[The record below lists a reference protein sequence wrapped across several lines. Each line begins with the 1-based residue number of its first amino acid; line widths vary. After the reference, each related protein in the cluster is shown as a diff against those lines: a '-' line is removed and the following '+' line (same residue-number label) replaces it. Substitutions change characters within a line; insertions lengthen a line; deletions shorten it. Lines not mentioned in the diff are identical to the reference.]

1 MMSRNLFLALF
12 CLFVSVL
19 SAQEKKVLSVND
31 SDLWRSLDNSI
42 ISNNGKW
49 ICYEINPQKGD
60 GYLYLYDV
68 DKQKLDS
75 VARGKGAVF
84 SPENDFVAFKVVPQ
98 SDSVRALKLK
108 KTKAEKMPK
117 DTLCIWTLPYGEK
130 KMYPR
135 IKSFSIPQ
143 KHGAWL
149 AAHFEK
155 ELNVNKS
162 AGKDSIAGDS
172 IHSGLKEK
180 LKAKNESKP
189 DSTRINKDKKFK
201 SQGTQLVYINP
212 SAGDSISFNQVSNF
226 CVPRYGESLFVVES
240 TGDSTEQSSLIR
252 LNIDKLAI
260 DTLFN
265 QQGKVANLVTDE
277 HASQL
282 GFLFSPDTVK
292 NKTFRLFYWQQKKNE
307 LTIVVDTMHT
317 SLPKGWCAHAKSK
330 LWFSENGDKLFFG
343 TGKRPQEE
351 PEDTLLNEEKV
362 FVDVWNWKDSRLQPM
377 QKKNLKIEKDRSYK
391 AVYLPNKGIVQQ
403 LENEDFDQISVMGKG
418 NWDYVI
424 VNDNEPYLR
433 ASSWTA
439 ERAKDIY
446 RLDVK
451 SGQKKLIQKRVS
463 NGYGFSPE
471 GEYLCWFNPS
481 DSIWYLNHTLKGTQ
495 RALTKDLE
503 VAFYNELNDM
513 PVAPRSYGIAGW
525 GQESKCVY
533 IYDRFD
539 IWKIDTQM
547 KSAPVKLTN
556 GRVTN
561 TIYRLVKL
569 DEEQKFIN
577 EDEGLLLNTFNE
589 VSKNEG
595 YGLFRNGKWNGFVD
609 EPVRYYSLSKAKE
622 ANVLIWQK
630 GDFNHYPELRVGDMH
645 FLNARV
651 ISNTNPQ
658 QKNYNWGNIQ
668 LVEYDALNGN
678 RQQGLLVTPE
688 NMDEDKKYPM
698 IVYYY
703 ERSSNR
709 LHYYYA
715 PRPSRSTVNWVN
727 YASNGYIIFIPDIAY
742 REGDPGLSAY
752 ESIMGGVMSMTQ
764 QFSFI
769 DSENI
774 GLQGQSWGG
783 YQTAYMVTRTNRF
796 KAAMAGAPVSNMTS
810 AYGGIRWGSGMSR
823 MFQYE
828 HTQSRIGGTLWDKF
842 SKYVE
847 NSPIFFVPQIET
859 PLLIMHNDN
868 DGAVPWYQGIELFVA
883 MRRLDKPAWMLTYN
897 EEEHNL
903 TRRANSVDLSIRMM
917 QFFDHYLKGKPAPV
931 WMEYGIPA
939 LQKGEELGYDL
950 VE

>member
-1 MMSRNLFLALF
+1 MRIRNIFLVLFG
-12 CLFVSVL
+12 LFVSVL
-19 SAQEKKVLSVND
+19 SAQEKKVLSI
-31 SDLWRSLDNSI
+31 SDCDYWKSLQNSI

-68 DKQKLDS
+68 DNQRLDS
-75 VARGKGAVF
+75 VIRGKGAVF
-84 SPENDFVAFKVVPQ
+84 SPENDFLAFKIVPQ
-98 SDSVRALKLK
+98 VDSIRALKLK
-108 KTKAEKMPK
+108 KTKTEKMPK
-117 DTLCIWTLPYGEK
+117 DTLCVWTLSDGER

-135 IKSFSIPQ
+135 VKSFSVPLKQ
-143 KHGAWL
+143 GGWL
-149 AAHFEK
+149 AAYFEK
-155 ELNVNKS
+155 QQNINKS
-162 AGKDSIAGDS
+162 TDKDTTQLVLEEELERNI
-172 IHSGLKEK
+172 ET
-180 LKAKNESKP
+180 KP
-189 DSTRINKDKKFK
+189 DSTRKIKDKKFE
-201 SQGTQLVYINP
+201 SEGTQLVYINP
-212 SAGDSISFNQVSNF
+212 SAGDSVSFSQVSNF

-240 TGDSTEQSSLIR
+240 TGDSTEHSSLLR
-252 LNIDKLAI
+252 LNIDQLAI
-260 DTLFN
+260 DTLFD
-265 QQGKVANLVTDE
+265 QQGKVENLVTDE
-277 HASQL
+277 HATQL

-292 NKTFRLFYWQQKKNE
+292 YKTFRLFYWQQKKNE
-307 LTIVVDTMHT
+307 LSLVVDTMHS
-317 SLPKGWCAHAKSK
+317 SLPKDWCAHAKGE

-343 TGKRPQEE
+343 TGMRPQEE
-351 PEDTLLNEEKV
+351 PEDTLLKEEKV
-362 FVDVWNWKDSRLQPM
+362 FVDVWNWKDKRLQPM
-377 QKKNLKIEKDRSYK
+377 QKKNLQKEKDRAYK
-391 AVYLPNKGIVQQ
+391 AVYLPLKGIVRQ
-403 LENEDFDQISVMGKG
+403 LETEDFDEVSVLDKG
-418 NWDYVI
+418 NLDYVL
-424 VNDNEPYLR
+424 VNDYQPYLR
-433 ASSWTA
+433 ASSWSA
-439 ERAKDIY
+439 DWAKDIY
-446 RLDVK
+446 KLDVK
-451 SGQKKLIQKRVS
+451 TGEMELIQKRVS
-463 NGYGFSPE
+463 NGLGFSPE
-471 GEYLCWFNPS
+471 GNYLCWFNPS
-481 DSIWYLNHTLKGTQ
+481 DSIWYLNNISKRTQ
-495 RALTKDLE
+495 MALTKGLK

-513 PVAPRSYGIAGW
+513 PVAPKSYGIAGW
-525 GQESKCVY
+525 GKDSKYVY

-547 KSAPVKLTN
+547 KSAPVKLTS
-556 GRVTN
+556 GRSASS
-561 TIYRLVKL
+561 IYRYVKL
-569 DEEQKFIN
+569 DKEQKYIS
-577 EDEGLLLNTFNE
+577 EDKGLFLNTFNE
-589 VSKNEG
+589 ITKNEG
-595 YGLFRNGKWNGFVD
+595 YGLLKNGKWNEFVD
-609 EPVRYYSLSKAKE
+609 ESVRFYSLSKAQE
-622 ANVLIWQK
+622 SNILIWQK
-630 GDFNHYPELRVGDMH
+630 GDFNNYPELAFSELDFSNV
-645 FLNARV
+645 RV

-658 QKNYNWGNIQ
+658 QKSYNWGNIR
-668 LVEYDALNGN
+668 LVRYNALDGESH
-678 RQQGLLVTPE
+678 QGLLVTPE
-688 NMDEDKKYPM
+688 NMDKDKKYPM

-709 LHYYYA
+709 LHYYYS

-727 YASNGYIIFIPDIAY
+727 YASNGYVIFIPDIVY

-764 QFSFI
+764 QFPFI

-828 HTQSRIGGTLWDKF
+828 HTQSRMGGTLWDKF

-939 LQKGEELGYDL
+939 LQKGEDMGYDL